1 MADLTVEDLKQRL
14 LSLDLL
20 DMGKIRDVENSF
32 GTQNFTPAQ
41 FLQSLQRFGYLTK
54 YQAERLQSGESGGF
68 YYGDYRIQY
77 MVGSGSFARVFRCV
91 HKSSGKVVA
100 VKVLRSRFRDDKTAI
115 EEFEREAELG
125 HELRHPNIAAVY
137 EWSSTKYDHYM
148 VMDFI
153 EGRTLRQEVDAQ
165 KNGRVEPKRATR
177 IVTDVCSALDY
188 AMKRGYQHRD
198 MKLSN
203 IMLSSSGK
211 AVLLDFG
218 LLADENSD
226 AKTQRAIE
234 YAALERTTRVRR
246 DDKRSDLYFLGG
258 IYYQLLTGIAPLG
271 EIKERAKRLDSSR
284 FKNVK
289 PIREVAPYVPRVVAF
304 IVDKAMKLDPA
315 ERYQSPGAMLA
326 DLEIAAKKLESG
338 AVDEEIKE
346 GSLAQAHKKSAQ
358 NLPTVLIVE
367 ANPDLQNTFRQ
378 AFKNAGFRV
387 LILSDASRALER
399 LEEPESAICAV
410 MFNAQSLGSNAV
422 VGFNQMAESP
432 LTKDIPAVL
441 LLDENQVKW
450 AAKAKRSKTR
460 LAVGMPITMKRL
472 ILVVMKLAF
481 PERFEKPGDGTGTSA
496 GTKANV
502 EKTPSSAKTNAT
514 ASEKTASSSGTS
526 AVASEKASEE
536 TPQKSG
542 ADANDAPPQTVRF
555 SIDFDSPDAADV
567 AAEKAADEAAKN
579 ADPLDDFPV
588 EQYADAIDRAF
599 DAFDVTPRQNLRS
612 TEPELQVVEPEG
624 KAPSVETPV
633 DAANGDDDYC
643 DYVDDEDAQDGEN
656 SETAENKK

>member
-1 MADLTVEDLKQRL
+1 MTDLTVEDLKQRL

-32 GTQNFTPAQ
+32 GTQNFSPAQ

-100 VKVLRSRFRDDKTAI
+100 VKVLRSRYRDDKTAI

-148 VMDFI
+148 VMDFV

-165 KNGRVEPKRATR
+165 RNGRVEPKRATR

-246 DDKRSDLYFLGG
+246 DDKRSDLYFLGA
-258 IYYQLLTGIAPLG
+258 IYYQLLTGVAPLG

-289 PIREVAPYVPRVVAF
+289 PIREVAPTVPRVAAF
-304 IVDKAMKLDPA
+304 IVDKAMKLDPS

-346 GSLAQAHKKSAQ
+346 GASLAQSQKKSAQ

-378 AFKNAGFRV
+378 TFKNAGFRV

-399 LEEPESAICAV
+399 LEEPESSVGAIL
-410 MFNAQSLGSNAV
+410 FNAQSLGKNAV
-422 VGFNQMAESP
+422 VAFNQMTESP
-432 LTKDIPAVL
+432 LTKDVPAVL
-441 LLDENQVKW
+441 LLDENQIKW

-472 ILVVMKLAF
+472 IFVLMKLTS
-481 PERFEKPGDGTGTSA
+481 PELFAKPGDGSGTSA
-496 GTKANV
+496 GTKANAPQTPSADAKNGAEKATAAG
-502 EKTPSSAKTNAT
+502 EKTQKV
-514 ASEKTASSSGTS
+514 K
-526 AVASEKASEE
+526 KANPDAE
-536 TPQKSG
+536 PQ
-542 ADANDAPPQTVRF
+542 AVRF
-555 SIDFDSPDAADV
+555 SVDFDSPDAENVAD
-567 AAEKAADEAAKN
+567 EKAAAEAAKN

-588 EQYADAIDRAF
+588 EQYAEAIDAAF
-599 DAFDVTPRQNLRS
+599 DSFDVTPRRKLEAA
-612 TEPELQVVEPEG
+612 EPGLQVV
-624 KAPSVETPV
+624 
-633 DAANGDDDYC
+633 DD
-643 DYVDDEDAQDGEN
+643 EN
-656 SETAENKK
+656 SESTENKE